1 VDRAA
6 PALHLVLRVQ
16 RERRRGRLLGRHKR
30 IVRADAG
37 LRKT

>member
-1 VDRAA
+1 VDGAA
-6 PALHLVLRVQ
+6 PALDLVLRVQ
-16 RERRRGRLLGRHKR
+16 RERRSGRLFGRHDR

>member
-1 VDRAA
+1 VDGTA

-16 RERRRGRLLGRHKR
+16 RERRGRLLGRHNR
-30 IVRADAG
+30 IVRAYAG